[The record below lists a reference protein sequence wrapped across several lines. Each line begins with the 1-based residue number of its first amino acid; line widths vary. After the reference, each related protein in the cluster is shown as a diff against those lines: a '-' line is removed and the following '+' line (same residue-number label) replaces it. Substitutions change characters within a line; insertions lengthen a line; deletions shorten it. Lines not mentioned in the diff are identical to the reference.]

1 MNKQANEMNHP
12 DYTPHP
18 IDTSDIQLSE
28 EMNQL
33 VELIA
38 HNVHDTWAQSR
49 LKEGWTWGPTLDGDR
64 KHHPC
69 LVEYDEL
76 PETEKD
82 YDRNTSIATLKTIL
96 KLGWTI
102 EKPQGETIHTL

>member
-1 MNKQANEMNHP
+1 MIHP

-28 EMNQL
+28 ALNQL
-33 VELIA
+33 IELIA

-49 LKEGWTWGPTLDGDR
+49 LNEGWTWGPTLDGEL

-69 LVEYDEL
+69 LIEYDEL
-76 PETEKD
+76 PEADKD
-82 YDRNTSIATLKTIL
+82 YDRNTAIATLKTIL

-102 EKPQGETIHTL
+102 DKQKGKTIHTL